1 MGFLI
6 FIAVVVLATLTAFLV
21 WRGRLI
27 RKMKKEM
34 DEMAAYAVEYKQK
47 LLDEGILEEYGSR
60 SVEELQNELSNLE
73 YRINN
78 LRYPE
83 DKEAMLEA
91 DQKRSIIQ
99 EILGKRHTV
108 D

>member
-6 FIAVVVLATLTAFLV
+6 FIAVVVLATFTAFLV
-21 WRGRLI
+21 WRSRLI
-27 RKMKKEM
+27 HRMKKEM
-34 DEMAAYAVEYKQK
+34 DEMAAYAAEYKQK

-60 SVEELQNELSNLE
+60 SVEELQNELSNLQ

-83 DKEAMLEA
+83 DKEAMIEA

-99 EILGKRHTV
+99 EILDKRHPV